1 MDSSSQYAP
10 RIVDGTPDLQE
21 REVCLVQDLTHF
33 NNFCLIIARGSNLL
47 FFIITNI
54 HVQLNVSTEPTRL
67 LKNYNAKKKNALSKA
82 RSHRNLDGDADEWIL
97 HLGPTTK

>member
-1 MDSSSQYAP
+1 MPSAGSHAFQSFLPYYSK
-10 RIVDGTPDLQE
+10 RIKL
-21 REVCLVQDLTHF
+21 
-33 NNFCLIIARGSNLL
+33 A